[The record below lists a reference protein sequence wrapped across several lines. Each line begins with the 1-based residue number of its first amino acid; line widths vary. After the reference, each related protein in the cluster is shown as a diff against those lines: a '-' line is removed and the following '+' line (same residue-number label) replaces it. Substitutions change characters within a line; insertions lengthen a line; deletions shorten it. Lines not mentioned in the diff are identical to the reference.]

1 MWACHRG
8 VYGRR
13 KLWKAALQEGWAI
26 GRDQVERLMKIL
38 GNQKVLQ
45 RKAIRTTQS
54 HPKRPALC

>member
-1 MWACHRG
+1 M
-8 VYGRR
+8 
-13 KLWKAALQEGWAI
+13 QEGWAI